1 MLENP
6 RARVFV
12 VFLDYYHVD
21 VGGSRRCATPLVDA
35 LDRFL
40 GPDDLFAVMTP
51 EMSARDL
58 SFARK
63 TTTTRGMLEK
73 YWTWGER
80 DQLMREGSAGPAIP
94 PVLSGVQSEA
104 RLSERPGIAEEMI
117 ERRREKLTLDALAG
131 SRPLPAWR
139 A

>member
-12 VFLDYYHVD
+12 IFLDYYHVD
-21 VGGSRRCATPLVDA
+21 VAGSRNMRDTLVNA

-40 GPDDLFAVMTP
+40 GPEDLFAVMTP

-80 DQLMREGSAGPAIP
+80 DQLIPRDPAGRAIP
-94 PVLSGVQSEA
+94 HVLPRSG
-104 RLSERPGIAEEMI
+104 
-117 ERRREKLTLDALAG
+117 T
-131 SRPLPAWR
+131 
-139 A
+139 